1 LQGLQ
6 ILIADDHE
14 LVRRGLRALLEAQA
28 DWQVVAEAQDGQEAV
43 DQVVSLKPD
52 VAILDIG
59 MPRLN
64 GLEALRRIAK
74 MAPETKV
81 LVLTMHESDEL
92 IRAALDAGACGFVT
106 KSGAT
111 TELVFAIEALRK
123 NKTYFTSKVEQMML
137 DSFLYG
143 PGGRA
148 KGAVV
153 RPRLTLRQREILQ
166 LLAEGKTS
174 KEVASQLEISVK
186 TAETHR
192 ANIMKKLNCHSVSEL
207 VRYAIRNNIIQP

>member
-1 LQGLQ
+1 LEGLR

-14 LVRRGLRALLEAQA
+14 LVRRGLRALLEAQLG
-28 DWQVVAEAQDGQEAV
+28 WQVIAEAQDGQEAV
-43 DQVVSLKPD
+43 DQVTSLKPD
-52 VAILDIG
+52 IAILDIG

-64 GLEALRRIAK
+64 GLEALRRINK

-92 IRAALDAGACGFVT
+92 IHATLDAGASGFVT

-111 TELVFAIEALRK
+111 AELVFAIDALKK

-137 DSFLYG
+137 NSYLHG
-143 PGGRA
+143 IGGRA
-148 KGAVV
+148 KSDVF
-153 RPRLTLRQREILQ
+153 RPHLTLRQREILQ